1 MHNKKPELSRAL
13 LKPEFVKVYKEYS
26 TETVKFFSYIDKLT
40 LPKEKVTDDK
50 EKGTKPRPSARP

>member
-1 MHNKKPELSRAL
+1 MHHK
-13 LKPEFVKVYKEYS
+13 KPEFVKVYKEYS

-50 EKGTKPRPSARP
+50 KKEPRPRPETRP

>member
-26 TETVKFFSYIDKLT
+26 TETVKFFTYIR
-40 LPKEKVTDDK
+40 KETKDNAEYKK
-50 EKGTKPRPSARP
+50 EPRPRPSARP